1 MSKAAKK
8 VLEEAKDSGNPELE
22 LQDKQIAKIED
33 LPGLFAMEHITR
45 LTLSHNRL
53 SSLPAAIA
61 NFINLEILNLFNNHL
76 EELPVAISSLNKLRI
91 LNIGMNRLDTLP
103 RGFGSFPV
111 LEVLDFSYNNVSEET
126 LPGNFF
132 MLESLRALYMA
143 DNDFEILSPEIKNFK
158 NLQILVLRENDL
170 VELPRE
176 VGDLP
181 RLRELHLQGNR
192 LQMLPPELVNLDL
205 LGSKSCLR
213 LDGNPWMPMISDQ
226 LLLGI
231 SHVIDYMKTST
242 YKFAFDRHQKT
253 NGQYPPKNYEAKEKK
268 ISRVKSQL
276 A

>member
-8 VLEEAKDSGNPELE
+8 VLDEARESGNPEIE

-33 LPGLFAMEHITR
+33 LPGLLTMEHITR

-53 SSLPAAIA
+53 SSLPPAIA
-61 NFINLEILNLFNNHL
+61 HLTNLEILNLYNNHL
-76 EELPVAISSLNKLRI
+76 VELPVAISSLNKLRI
-91 LNIGMNRLDTLP
+91 LNVGMNRLDTLP

-111 LEVLDFSYNNVSEET
+111 LEVLDFSYNNISEET

-158 NLQILVLRENDL
+158 NLQILVLRDNDL
-170 VELPRE
+170 VDLPRE
-176 VGDLP
+176 VGELH
-181 RLRELHLQGNR
+181 RLRELHLQSNR
-192 LQMLPPELVNLDL
+192 LQVLPPEISYLDL
-205 LGSKSCLR
+205 QGSKSCFR
-213 LDGNPWMPMISDQ
+213 IDGNHLIQMLADQ

-231 SHVIDYMKTST
+231 SHVIDIMKTPT
-242 YKFAFDRHQKT
+242 YKFTYERHQKS
-253 NGQYPPKNYEAKEKK
+253 NSQYPPKNLEAKDRK